1 MESLENIDAVC
12 YAEKSGDSEIAPVV
26 WFTFFVSQN
35 RVWLLSA
42 EKFIQKA
49 LWEPR
54 IHLGWSCEDEIN
66 ITFNFGKRARF
77 SFRLRSIV
85 SDEEN
90 SIFYICV

>member
-1 MESLENIDAVC
+1 MESLENIYAVC
-12 YAEKSGDSEIAPVV
+12 YAENSGDSEIAPVV
-26 WFTFFVSQN
+26 WFTFLVSQN
-35 RVWLLSA
+35 CVWLLSA

-49 LWEPR
+49 LRESR
-54 IHLGWSCEDEIN
+54 THLGRSREDEIN